1 MGFGKKNKNNINTI
15 NNEQNKNK
23 KKTNKKKIKI
33 PKTVQ
38 DTLDWECVFEN
49 GVFQI
54 GPKRF
59 SKTFYFEDIA
69 FKTKSDEDQMAI
81 YQAYLRFLNSINP
94 DEDLFITFVNY
105 KDDENAKLAAI
116 LPINKD
122 DGFDNYRKEL
132 GTILRNN
139 IKLSRNAIST
149 KRYITV
155 YVNADTVDNAMLRL
169 NELETTLE
177 NAFKKIC
184 GAKLTAISLEERLEV
199 INNILNGTDE
209 ANYWFVHDKTGKT
222 TIDFKEMA
230 RQKLTTKDIIAPQ
243 SMKFYSNRFEIN
255 ERIGQGMYLDNLA
268 NWMDTNFL
276 PSLIAVNFES
286 VFTIHI
292 SALEQTEAIKKV
304 HNKSININA
313 EIEDKMDARAAKGK
327 DPTFIN
333 ADLRKAQAEI
343 EDLQNDIQN
352 RDQKYFFMDMS
363 IIHFAENKQILKE
376 QEKIIKN
383 SANKY
388 MCSIKPALE
397 QQERCLISTLPLGHN
412 KMFQTRGLTTE
423 NLGVFLPFDEINQ
436 FDVNGIY
443 YGVNAIN
450 KSLIVYDRTKGM
462 NYNGLIFGASGSG
475 KSFSA
480 KREITSVLLNKNANC
495 YIIDP
500 DDEYT
505 PIADAFGGTIIK
517 ISPGNGVYINPFDL
531 DIDTS
536 ADSDL
541 NPITMKIDFI
551 CGLLETMIGNN
562 AKLSP
567 TQISIVT
574 RCVQQIY
581 RPYLEHLQE
590 LPPDENGRKRTID
603 RDYCPTMQN
612 LFDALINQPQSEAQ
626 NLALIMETYTAGAF
640 DTFAHRTNVDIDN
653 KFIIF
658 NISNIGT
665 NLKELGLKIC
675 VNHVWNKM
683 VENRR
688 NKKWTW
694 FYIDEFHLLL
704 KSHSTS
710 DFIMS
715 IFKRARKFLGV
726 TTGIT
731 QNVGD
736 LLRTEDGQAIINN
749 TSFIYMLNQSAMDRY
764 DLQKLLK
771 LSDGDVEYVTNVE
784 QGHGLIYTGTQTIPF
799 SDDFPEDTKLYD
811 IMTTKPKQEEV
822 A

>member
-1 MGFGKKNKNNINTI
+1 MGFGKKNKNNINTVD
-15 NNEQNKNK
+15 NEQNKNK

-122 DGFDNYRKEL
+122 DGFNNYRKEL

-397 QQERCLISTLPLGHN
+397 QQEMMNIIVKN
-412 KMFQTRGLTTE
+412 
-423 NLGVFLPFDEINQ
+423 
-436 FDVNGIY
+436 VNSIEQKTDILM
-443 YGVNAIN
+443 VI
-450 KSLIVYDRTKGM
+450 L
-462 NYNGLIFGASGSG
+462 SG
-475 KSFSA
+475 
-480 KREITSVLLNKNANC
+480 
-495 YIIDP
+495 
-500 DDEYT
+500 
-505 PIADAFGGTIIK
+505 
-517 ISPGNGVYINPFDL
+517 
-531 DIDTS
+531 
-536 ADSDL
+536 
-541 NPITMKIDFI
+541 
-551 CGLLETMIGNN
+551 
-562 AKLSP
+562 
-567 TQISIVT
+567 
-574 RCVQQIY
+574 
-581 RPYLEHLQE
+581 
-590 LPPDENGRKRTID
+590 
-603 RDYCPTMQN
+603 
-612 LFDALINQPQSEAQ
+612 
-626 NLALIMETYTAGAF
+626 
-640 DTFAHRTNVDIDN
+640 
-653 KFIIF
+653 
-658 NISNIGT
+658 
-665 NLKELGLKIC
+665 
-675 VNHVWNKM
+675 
-683 VENRR
+683 
-688 NKKWTW
+688 
-694 FYIDEFHLLL
+694 
-704 KSHSTS
+704 
-710 DFIMS
+710 
-715 IFKRARKFLGV
+715 
-726 TTGIT
+726 
-731 QNVGD
+731 
-736 LLRTEDGQAIINN
+736 
-749 TSFIYMLNQSAMDRY
+749 
-764 DLQKLLK
+764 
-771 LSDGDVEYVTNVE
+771 
-784 QGHGLIYTGTQTIPF
+784 
-799 SDDFPEDTKLYD
+799 
-811 IMTTKPKQEEV
+811 
-822 A
+822 